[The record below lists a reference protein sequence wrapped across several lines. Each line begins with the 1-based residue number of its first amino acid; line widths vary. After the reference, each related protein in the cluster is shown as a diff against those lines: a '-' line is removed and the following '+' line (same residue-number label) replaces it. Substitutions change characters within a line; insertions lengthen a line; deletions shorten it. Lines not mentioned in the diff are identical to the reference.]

1 MKIVII
7 GASFAGLSA
16 ALECHLLYPE
26 SDILLIDK
34 ESEVGYFPNAL
45 NWRLKGEI
53 GDWSEA
59 RTQLYQQVLYTGV
72 KWLLGWEMTQLL
84 PDEKRIDIRQSGK
97 KDSLTYDYLILAM
110 GARQVWDKQSCDFTH
125 KILTSKSLSQ
135 MMESYEK
142 IEESADITVVGAG
155 QIGLESLDALSQ
167 HFLKLRLIEA
177 QKWPLAKYFDKE
189 MTDWIVE
196 ELGRRKIESH
206 FSETVNQ
213 IHLNQ
218 SGKLIF
224 DTLQHHYQSDYM
236 VMGTNFCPNT
246 ELLESVLA
254 VQLDGSVLVDEYL
267 QTSQEDVFAVGDL
280 IQLPFAFFGQSYLPM
295 IHHATLTG
303 RLVAHNLLDKKRK
316 LTTVDRIVSNRVFG
330 MTMTSVGL
338 TEREASLWLDTD
350 SIRVQQAPSPNQD
363 EMIDF
368 KLVVEKQGGRLLGGQ
383 LVSKFKH
390 TDQMNFLAL
399 AISQHLSV
407 QDLVHQSCLYLSE
420 RTDRASFVLEAAHQ
434 YILKGDMKE

>member
-1 MKIVII
+1 
-7 GASFAGLSA
+7 
-16 ALECHLLYPE
+16 
-26 SDILLIDK
+26 
-34 ESEVGYFPNAL
+34 
-45 NWRLKGEI
+45 
-53 GDWSEA
+53 
-59 RTQLYQQVLYTGV
+59 
-72 KWLLGWEMTQLL
+72 
-84 PDEKRIDIRQSGK
+84 
-97 KDSLTYDYLILAM
+97 M

-142 IEESADITVVGAG
+142 LEESADITVVGAG

-167 HFLKLRLIEA
+167 HFSKLRLIEA

-363 EMIDF
+363 EMTDF